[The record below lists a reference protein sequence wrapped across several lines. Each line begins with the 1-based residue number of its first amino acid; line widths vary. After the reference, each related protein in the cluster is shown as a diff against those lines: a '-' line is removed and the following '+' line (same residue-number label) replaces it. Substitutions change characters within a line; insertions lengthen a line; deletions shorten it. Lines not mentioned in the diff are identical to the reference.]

1 MTFYVVLE
9 LLLRIYIYIYI
20 YFVGVLYKYDE
31 KDQPSLILPTP
42 KSKSAESIIQKDIL
56 YPIYHREEQS
66 KISHRFSNFLLC
78 GHMNLSLNL
87 NSNGIELAS
96 ILLS

>member
-9 LLLRIYIYIYI
+9 LLLRIYI

-31 KDQPSLILPTP
+31 KDQPSLILPTTP

-66 KISHRFSNFLLC
+66 KISHRFSTFLLC
-78 GHMNLSLNL
+78 GHMNLGLNL